1 MARFFQWL
9 IGVEPAQ
16 HVEGGQWR
24 LSLLGWPGGD
34 KALMILV
41 GLALVAALFW
51 WLYRREGGQITRKA
65 RVLLFTLRLLL
76 LAIVVTMLLEPAIRF
91 SKVEQRPSQLLVL
104 IDTSPS
110 MGMSDAW
117 VDPDRAR
124 AAAQAAGLAD
134 PSMLSETARLELAQG
149 LIRQGLLDELAADG
163 DRILHVHTFDER
175 LSRSELALPTRT
187 SNAPQAPGNEGEPA
201 GDADTPGSIA
211 DRLAISG
218 RSTGLGESLQQV
230 LQAYRGVSLAGVV
243 IISDAQNSTPNSL
256 PVMKAAELAQQD
268 GVPIYAV
275 GMGTVLG
282 PRNATVSALEARDI
296 VFVRDTTK
304 LIATVQSRGLEGEP
318 ARVHL
323 EQLVEAGGEGEEDVW
338 GPVPLPDAPD
348 GQPRFVEPVNIELV
362 GRGQDQYIDFDYA
375 SNDEQ
380 TVIFR
385 ARLEEVEGEIDPL
398 DNAAIKQVN
407 VVPDKTR
414 VLFIAGYSF
423 PEVQFLRN
431 TLLRDP
437 SVEVS
442 TWLQE
447 AAHVNARD
455 ERNRTWQHPASPGM
469 ALNRL
474 PKSIEELDHYDCIVL
489 YDPDPAGWSTNFSD
503 LLVEFVATRGGG
515 LVYICGE
522 RNTQAM
528 FEQQGSPAV
537 SFLDLLPVVRE
548 PGLFP
553 SAVQVSLT
561 MREPWKLKITETGM
575 RDDVFAFNSDPVTN
589 RRILQSLPGLMW
601 HFTVTREKP
610 GATVL
615 ARHGHNGMTNRYGEQ
630 EVLMATH
637 LVGPGRVLYI
647 GFDSTYRWRFVNEQ
661 LFDGFW
667 ARVIDRAG
675 LMKQLGGQHPYRI
688 TTDKAVY
695 EPGEEV
701 TITARFTDPNQRDA
715 GLNTLY
721 AEVQTGEGQAM
732 QLQLAPTGDDENAFS
747 TKFVVDRTGDFLVRV
762 WPGDATTQLSSK
774 PNTLSFRVEVPDHE
788 AKNPTLDTRLI
799 QNVANLTDGRAFT
812 LDTVGGL
819 PDAIT
824 IGLVD
829 DEQINVQPVWNAP
842 ILIILFLLFIIA
854 EWVIRKRCRLV

>member
-1 MARFFQWL
+1 MTRFFQWL

-16 HVEGGQWR
+16 HVEGGDWR

-41 GLALVAALFW
+41 GLALVAGLIW

-65 RVLLFTLRLLL
+65 RYLLFTLRILL
-76 LAIVVTMLLEPAIRF
+76 LAIVVFILLEPAIKF

-117 VDPDRAR
+117 VDPDRAT
-124 AAAQAAGLAD
+124 AAARAAGLEDA
-134 PSMLSETARLELAQG
+134 SMLPETARLDLARG
-149 LIRQGLLDELAADG
+149 VLRRGLLNDLAAEG
-163 DRILHVHTFDER
+163 DRVLHVHTFDER
-175 LSRSELALPTRT
+175 LSRSELSAPTRSANDAT
-187 SNAPQAPGNEGEPA
+187 SPEGGTEGA
-201 GDADTPGSIA
+201 AANDDAVA
-211 DRLAISG
+211 DMLALSG

-243 IISDAQNSTPNSL
+243 LITDGQNSTPNSL
-256 PVMKAAELAQQD
+256 PVMKAAAQAQLD
-268 GVPIYAV
+268 GVPVYTV

-282 PRNATVSALEARDI
+282 PRNATVSELDANDI
-296 VFVRDTTK
+296 VFIRDTTK
-304 LIATVQSRGLEGEP
+304 LTATIHSRGLEGEP
-318 ARVHL
+318 ARVFL
-323 EQLVEAGGEGEEDVW
+323 EQLIESSEDGEDDVW
-338 GPVPLPDAPD
+338 GPVPLPNGDD
-348 GQPRFVEPVNIELV
+348 GLPRVVQPVNIELV
-362 GRGQDQYIDFDYA
+362 GHGLAQYVSFDYT

-431 TLLRDP
+431 ALLRDP

-447 AAHVNARD
+447 AALVNARD
-455 ERNRTWQHPASPGM
+455 DRNRSWQQPASPGL

-474 PKSIEELDHYDCIVL
+474 PKTIDELDQYDCIVL
-489 YDPDPAGWSTNFSD
+489 YDPNPAGWAVNFSD
-503 LLVEFVATRGGG
+503 LLVEFVANRGGG

-522 RNTQAM
+522 RNTQAL
-528 FEQQGSPAV
+528 FNQQGSPGV
-537 SFLDLLPVVRE
+537 SFIDLLPVSRE

-575 RDDVFAFNSDPVTN
+575 RDEVFAFNRDPVVN

-637 LVGPGRVLYI
+637 LVGPGRVMYI
-647 GFDSTYRWRFVNEQ
+647 GFDSTYRWRFVDEQ

-675 LMKQLGGQHPYRI
+675 LMKQLGGQHPYRVS
-688 TTDKAVY
+688 TDKAVY

-701 TITARFTDPNQRDA
+701 TVTARFTDANQRDA
-715 GLNTLY
+715 GLSTLY
-721 AEVQTGEGQAM
+721 AEVQTGEGEAM
-732 QLQLAPTGDDENAFS
+732 QLSLTPSGDDENSFS
-747 TKFVVDRTGDFLVRV
+747 TTFVVDRAGDFLVRV
-762 WPGDATTQLSSK
+762 WPGDATTQLSAK
-774 PNTLSFRVEVPDHE
+774 PNTLSFRAEVPDHE
-788 AKNPTLDTRLI
+788 ARNPTLDADLI
-799 QNVANLTDGRAFT
+799 QRVANLTGGRAFT
-812 LDTVGGL
+812 LDTVDGL

-824 IGLVD
+824 IGMVD
-829 DEQINVQPVWNAP
+829 DEQINVQPIWNAP
-842 ILIILFLLFIIA
+842 ILIILFLLFVIT

>member
-1 MARFFQWL
+1 MVRFFQWL

-16 HVEGGQWR
+16 HVEGGDWR

-41 GLALVAALFW
+41 GLALVAGLFW

-65 RVLLFTLRLLL
+65 RYLLFTLRLLL
-76 LAIVVTMLLEPAIRF
+76 LAIVVFILLEPAIKF

-124 AAAQAAGLAD
+124 AAAQAAGLED
-134 PSMLSETARLELAQG
+134 TSMLSETARLALAQG
-149 LIRQGLLDELAADG
+149 VLRQGLLNQLTADG
-163 DRILHVHTFDER
+163 ERVLHVHTFDER
-175 LSRSELALPTRT
+175 LSRSELNPPTRSAADEET
-187 SNAPQAPGNEGEPA
+187 SQGESENNAPNPA
-201 GDADTPGSIA
+201 ATDDAVA
-211 DRLAISG
+211 DMLALSG

-243 IISDAQNSTPNSL
+243 VITDGQNSTPNSL
-256 PVMKAAELAQQD
+256 PVMKAAAQAQQD
-268 GVPIYAV
+268 GVPVYPV

-282 PRNATVSALEARDI
+282 PRNATVSQLEANDI
-296 VFVRDTTK
+296 VFIRDTTQ
-304 LIATVQSRGLEGEP
+304 LTATIHSRGLEGEP
-318 ARVHL
+318 ARVFL
-323 EQLVEAGGEGEEDVW
+323 EQLIESDEEGEEDVW
-338 GPVPLPDAPD
+338 GPVPLPPGED
-348 GQPRFVEPVNIELV
+348 GLPRFVEPVNVELV
-362 GRGQDQYIDFDYA
+362 GHGLAQYVSFDFM

-398 DNAAIKQVN
+398 DNTAIKQVN

-431 TLLRDP
+431 ALLRDP

-447 AAHVNARD
+447 AARVNARD
-455 ERNRTWQHPASPGM
+455 EHNWQQPASPGL

-474 PKSIEELDHYDCIVL
+474 PRTLEELDQYDCIVL
-489 YDPDPAGWSTNFSD
+489 YDPDPRGWAVNFSD
-503 LLVEFVATRGGG
+503 LLVEFVANRGGG

-522 RNTQAM
+522 RNTQDL
-528 FEQQGSPAV
+528 FNQQGSPAV
-537 SFLDLLPVVRE
+537 SFLNLLPVTRE

-561 MREPWKLKITETGM
+561 MREPWKLQITETGM
-575 RDDVFAFNSDPVTN
+575 RDEVFAFNGDPVTN
-589 RRILQSLPGLMW
+589 RKILQSLPGLMW

-647 GFDSTYRWRFVNEQ
+647 GFDSTYRWRFVDEQ

-688 TTDKAVY
+688 STDKAVY

-701 TITARFTDPNQRDA
+701 TLTARFTDANQRDA
-715 GLNTLY
+715 GLSTLY
-721 AEVQTGEGQAM
+721 AEVQTGEGQPM
-732 QLQLAPTGDDENAFS
+732 QLELAPGSDDNTFS
-747 TKFVVDRTGDFLVRV
+747 TTFVVDRAGDFLVRV
-762 WPGDATTQLSSK
+762 WPGDAATQRSSK
-774 PNTLSFRVEVPDHE
+774 PNTHSFRAEVPDHE
-788 AKNPTLDTRLI
+788 ARNPTLDADLI
-799 QNVANLTDGRAFT
+799 QRVANLTGGQAFT
-812 LDTVGGL
+812 LDTVDGL